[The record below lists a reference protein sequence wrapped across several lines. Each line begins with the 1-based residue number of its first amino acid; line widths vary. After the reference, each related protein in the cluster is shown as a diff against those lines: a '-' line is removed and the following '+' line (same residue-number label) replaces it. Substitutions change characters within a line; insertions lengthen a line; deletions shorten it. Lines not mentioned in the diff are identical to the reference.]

1 MYKSIKVYCNVKF
14 EIFNIIEVYVSSH
27 NVTLYIISNF
37 LVLKGTHAPLLLKRQ
52 NVGEKIEELI
62 HPRGN
67 IRRRPQNRDAEIK
80 TSWSEAR
87 LISIS

>member
-1 MYKSIKVYCNVKF
+1 MLSLRSLILV
-14 EIFNIIEVYVSSH
+14 VYVSSH

-37 LVLKGTHAPLLLKRQ
+37 FVLKGTHASLLLKRQ

-62 HPRGN
+62 HPCGN
-67 IRRRPQNRDAEIK
+67 VRRRPQNRDVETK

-87 LISIS
+87 LISTSRPFKWLTT

>member
-1 MYKSIKVYCNVKF
+1 M
-14 EIFNIIEVYVSSH
+14 VYVSSH

-37 LVLKGTHAPLLLKRQ
+37 IVLKRTHTPLLLKRQ

-62 HPRGN
+62 HLRSN
-67 IRRRPQNRDAEIK
+67 VRRRPQNRDAETK

-87 LISIS
+87 LISTSLQMVDNVMMNEGALQ